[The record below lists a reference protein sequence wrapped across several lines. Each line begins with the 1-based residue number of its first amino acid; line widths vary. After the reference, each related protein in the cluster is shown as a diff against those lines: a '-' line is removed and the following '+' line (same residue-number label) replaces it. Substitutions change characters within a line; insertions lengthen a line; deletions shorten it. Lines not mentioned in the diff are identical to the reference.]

1 MVTSLRLANS
11 WEDHHKNMIRKFI
24 KLYFRIV
31 NSIQSNNQPKK
42 TKENHW
48 ENTICPIE
56 TQLYQNKIKE
66 IEWEN
71 QKGEMG
77 YREIIRIGGMRS
89 KIGGWW
95 GPKAKKQTHDAI
107 TRPAHTSEMQK
118 FCNLRNGL
126 AAISTYDPSSE
137 NKNSLS
143 TSTSFPSSNRYACK
157 LLTDSAQHTPTKK
170 PTKRFKNH
178 SVPETPT
185 TKSTTGKT
193 PRK

>member
-1 MVTSLRLANS
+1 
-11 WEDHHKNMIRKFI
+11 MIRKFI
-24 KLYFRIV
+24 KLYFRVV
-31 NSIQSNNQPKK
+31 NSVQSNNQPKR

-48 ENTICPIE
+48 EKIICPIE

-66 IEWEN
+66 IEREN

-77 YREIIRIGGMRS
+77 YREIIRIGGMSS

-178 SVPETPT
+178 SVPDTPT
-185 TKSTTGKT
+185 TKSTTEKT